1 VWRRRLGGVFFA
13 SPVAGDGKVYFTSET
28 GETYVLRAGRKAE
41 LLATNDLGERFLASP
56 ALSRGLI
63 VLRADGRLFAVGR

>member
-1 VWRRRLGGVFFA
+1 
-13 SPVAGDGKVYFTSET
+13 VYFTSET